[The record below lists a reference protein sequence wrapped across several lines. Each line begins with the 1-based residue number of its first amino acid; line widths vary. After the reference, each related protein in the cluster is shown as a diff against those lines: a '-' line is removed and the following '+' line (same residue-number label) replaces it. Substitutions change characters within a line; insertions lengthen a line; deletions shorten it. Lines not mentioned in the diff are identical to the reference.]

1 MKRFRVILSLPVF
14 VLAAYATDE
23 TPSPSQVTELYKRA
37 LQAESFAG
45 AQIENVLLGDPEAQA
60 GVYRYS
66 SEFTVRE
73 KGKTKH
79 CEDWHFRIKKA
90 QHTWY
95 VSEIAK
101 GRCSG

>member
-1 MKRFRVILSLPVF
+1 MKRFRVILSALV
-14 VLAAYATDE
+14 VILAIDASDE
-23 TPSPSQVTELYKRA
+23 VPAASLVTELYTRA
-37 LQAESFAG
+37 LLAESFAG
-45 AQIENVLLGDPEAQA
+45 AQIENVLLGDPEAHA

-90 QHTWY
+90 QRTWY